1 MDIATFLGSS
11 QMRPGAED
19 MAMAGQY
26 RLLYVTPEK
35 LTGDGR
41 FLDRLAELHSRTGIC
56 LIAIDESHCVSEWG
70 HGE

>member
-1 MDIATFLGSS
+1 
-11 QMRPGAED
+11 
-19 MAMAGQY
+19 MAGQY